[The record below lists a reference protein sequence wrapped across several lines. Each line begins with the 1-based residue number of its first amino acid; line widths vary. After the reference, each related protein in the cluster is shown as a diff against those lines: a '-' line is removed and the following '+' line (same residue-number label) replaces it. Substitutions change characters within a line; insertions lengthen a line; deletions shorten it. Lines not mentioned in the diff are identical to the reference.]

1 MRIIESFICGKKND
15 PELCEDGLLITDKV
29 IAVIDGV
36 TAKGKRKWQGKSSG
50 CYAKDVLLDYL
61 KNADYR
67 TPVDELIL
75 KLNES
80 ICPKHSSEEASA
92 LPLEEYPRAAII
104 LYNDFYKE
112 IWSYGDCQ
120 CIIDGKLYTHEKTVD
135 RLNSTL
141 RAFSLEY
148 ALLNGASIDSFKD
161 YDPGREFIQKTLLMQ
176 FAFEN
181 KKVPFGYPIL
191 NGSTLEL
198 SLLKRYPV
206 SEGSEIILA
215 SDGYPLL
222 CQTLIESEQIRAN
235 LQKKD
240 PLCFRD
246 NKATKGIQKGN
257 ISFDDR
263 TYCRFIV

>member
-1 MRIIESFICGKKND
+1 MRIIESFICGKKNI
-15 PELCEDGLLITDKV
+15 PELCEDGLVITDKI

-50 CYAKDVLLDYL
+50 CYAKEVLVEYL
-61 KNADYR
+61 KNADYKM
-67 TPVDELIL
+67 TADALVS
-75 KLNES
+75 KLNELL
-80 ICPKHSSEEASA
+80 CPRHNEEIYD

-120 CIIDGKLYTHEKTVD
+120 CIIDGEIYTHEKAVD
-135 RLNSTL
+135 ELNSTL
-141 RAFSLEY
+141 RAFALEY
-148 ALLNGASIDSFKD
+148 ALLNGASIDSFKA
-161 YDPGREFIQKTLLMQ
+161 YDPGRALIQKTLLMQ

-191 NGSTLEL
+191 NGHALEL
-198 SLLKRYPV
+198 SLLKRYTV
-206 SEGSEIILA
+206 TEGTEIVLA

-222 CQTLIESEQIRAN
+222 RHTLTESEQLRVK
-235 LQKKD
+235 LQEQD

-246 NKATKGIQKGN
+246 NKSTKGIQKGN
-257 ISFDDR
+257 VSFDDR
-263 TYCRFIV
+263 TYCRFII